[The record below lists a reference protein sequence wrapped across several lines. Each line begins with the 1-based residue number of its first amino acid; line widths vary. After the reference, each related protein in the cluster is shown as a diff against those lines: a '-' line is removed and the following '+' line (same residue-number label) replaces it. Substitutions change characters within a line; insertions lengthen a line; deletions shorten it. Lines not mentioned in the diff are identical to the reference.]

1 MGAPGVWLGT
11 VRRISPGFGS
21 AAAGFTSA
29 AADFGSAAIVS
40 AERDSTLEDAGSCGI
55 RADGAAVSEMGGEG
69 RGSFR
74 FASSSIGGAGMAGPT
89 VRGRSVRTTG
99 GGSKSEG
106 CGRSGVAAS
115 TGGATGAGAEGTSCA
130 TGGTAGGATGGA
142 TGAGAFGSV
151 AVSRAC
157 GTGGASADAGSAS
170 SSWRNGECLV
180 STGFPLMGGGSMD
193 AGPAPRRVD
202 SASGSPAASGGVI
215 GEAERRSGG
224 GSGGATGRS
233 VRFVVIGG
241 GKVGGTDF
249 RVSIDEDDCCPGVGA
264 AEGGNV
270 TRPGPAV
277 APRDSA
283 RSDEGAL
290 LAGATGIA
298 GGTWRGATGMAGGV
312 CGGCATLG
320 G

>member
-1 MGAPGVWLGT
+1 M
-11 VRRISPGFGS
+11 
-21 AAAGFTSA
+21 
-29 AADFGSAAIVS
+29 ADPA
-40 AERDSTLEDAGSCGI
+40 
-55 RADGAAVSEMGGEG
+55 
-69 RGSFR
+69 
-74 FASSSIGGAGMAGPT
+74 

-99 GGSKSEG
+99 GGSKSEV

-115 TGGATGAGAEGTSCA
+115 TGGATGEGTEGTSCA
-130 TGGTAGGATGGA
+130 TGGAADGVTGGA
-142 TGAGAFGSV
+142 TSVGDCGSV
-151 AVSRAC
+151 PVSRAC
-157 GTGGASADAGSAS
+157 GTGGARADAGSAS

-180 STGFPLMGGGSMD
+180 STDFTLMGGGSMD
-193 AGPAPRRVD
+193 AAPTPPPRRVD

-215 GEAERRSGG
+215 GDAGRRSGG
-224 GSGGATGRS
+224 GRGGATGRS

-249 RVSIDEDDCCPGVGA
+249 RVSVDEDDCCPGVGA
-264 AEGGNV
+264 AEGGDV
-270 TRPGPAV
+270 TRPGTAE

-283 RSDEGAL
+283 RGDDGAL

-312 CGGCATLG
+312 CGACAVLG